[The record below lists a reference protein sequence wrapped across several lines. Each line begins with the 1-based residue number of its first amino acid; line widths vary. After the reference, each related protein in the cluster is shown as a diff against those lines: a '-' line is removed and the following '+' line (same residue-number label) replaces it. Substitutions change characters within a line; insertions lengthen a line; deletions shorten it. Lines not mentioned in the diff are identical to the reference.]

1 MSYPL
6 KLHEKAHH
14 EYIAA
19 YEWYELKQTGL
30 GNRFMESV
38 ENMLNRISEHPEY
51 FGKRES
57 HYREV
62 KVPDFPFII
71 ELV

>member
-38 ENMLNRISEHPEY
+38 EIC
-51 FGKRES
+51 
-57 HYREV
+57 
-62 KVPDFPFII
+62 
-71 ELV
+71 